1 MKLVGLLLLTAFAL
15 LSKASAG
22 SVPSHYSLNDLK
34 KLDIICFVPGWL
46 PEGYHLSRVYLDY
59 TDTDGL
65 DNSNAKSYVAYQLEY
80 SDGRKGTFT
89 VESAREG
96 IGDRNLDGDPK
107 AEESQF
113 KTKQFGT
120 VFIIFRP
127 GGKTRIKK
135 RIAAN
140 WVEDANLK
148 AEEAKNPK
156 ALHVIG
162 RYHGLSGYGM
172 TVADFEKI
180 VQSLHPVR
188 EK

>member
-1 MKLVGLLLLTAFAL
+1 MKLLAL
-15 LSKASAG
+15 LILSVVALLPKTSAEG
-22 SVPSHYSLNDLK
+22 VSSGYSLNDLK

-46 PEGYHLSRVYLDY
+46 PKGYHLSRVYLDY

-65 DNSNAKSYVAYQLEY
+65 DNSNAKGYVAYQVEY
-80 SDGRKGTFT
+80 SDGKKGTFT
-89 VESAREG
+89 IESAREG
-96 IGDRNLDGDPK
+96 IGDRNLDEDPK

-127 GGKTRIKK
+127 GGKTGIKK
-135 RIAAN
+135 RIAAD
-140 WVEDANLK
+140 WVKDANLK
-148 AEEAKNPK
+148 TEDAKDAK
-156 ALHVIG
+156 APHVKG

>member
-1 MKLVGLLLLTAFAL
+1 MKLIAL
-15 LSKASAG
+15 LMFATLALLPKTSAEA
-22 SVPSHYSLNDLK
+22 VPNGYSLNDLK

-59 TDTDGL
+59 TDTDGQ
-65 DNSNAKSYVAYQLEY
+65 DSSPAKGYVAYQLEY
-80 SDGRKGTFT
+80 SDGKKGTFT
-89 VESAREG
+89 IESAREG

-120 VFIIFRP
+120 VFIIFHP

-148 AEEAKNPK
+148 EEEAKNPK
-156 ALHVIG
+156 ALHVKG

-172 TVADFEKI
+172 TVADFERI

>member
-1 MKLVGLLLLTAFAL
+1 MKLIAL
-15 LSKASAG
+15 LVLATLALVPKTSAEGASNG
-22 SVPSHYSLNDLK
+22 YSLNDLK

-46 PEGYHLSRVYLDY
+46 PEGYQLSRVYLDY
-59 TDTDGL
+59 SDIDGPDSSHL
-65 DNSNAKSYVAYQLEY
+65 QKYVAYAIEY
-80 SDGRKGTFT
+80 TDGKKGKFAI
-89 VESAREG
+89 ESARGE

-107 AEESQF
+107 AEESKF
-113 KTKQFGT
+113 ETKQFGT

-127 GGKTRIKK
+127 GGKTGIKK

-148 AEEAKNPK
+148 AEEAKDAK
-156 ALHVIG
+156 APHVKG
-162 RYHGLSGYGM
+162 RYHGFSGYGM
-172 TVADFEKI
+172 TVANFQKI